1 MEKSSF
7 FNSISGDRRY
17 KAEEWAEYF
26 ASFIANGVFPNPSTG
41 LQVLA
46 SNSMIITV
54 NTGKAWINGYFY
66 FNTSN
71 LTITLDNADGVLNRI
86 DRIVVRWDL
95 QDRVISVEV
104 KKGTY
109 SANPSAAAIQRDMD
123 AYELVLADVYVGA
136 GAVSVSQ
143 ANITDQRLNSTL
155 CGLVVGTVGEL
166 DTTAFSAQLQGWFE
180 LYQEMSAEQYNNLKS
195 YMNSLQIQSDA
206 DYIALQEWFSAFQT
220 SATAE
225 FQSWFQTLQDTLDEN
240 TAAHLY
246 NQIALLGE
254 RVSLLEQM
262 VFTDMDTYPYM
273 ILFDDLDGVITEGV
287 WNEGLRCLEC

>member
-26 ASFIANGVFPNPSTG
+26 ASFISNGVFPNPSTG

-86 DRIVVRWDL
+86 DRVVVRWDL
-95 QDRVISVEV
+95 QDRVISVQV

-109 SANPSAAAIQRDMD
+109 SATPSAAAIQRDAD
-123 AYELVLADVYVGA
+123 AYELVLADIYVGA

-180 LYQEMSAEQYNNLKS
+180 LTKK
-195 YMNSLQIQSDA
+195 
-206 DYIALQEWFSAFQT
+206 
-220 SATAE
+220 
-225 FQSWFQTLQDTLDEN
+225 
-240 TAAHLY
+240 
-246 NQIALLGE
+246 
-254 RVSLLEQM
+254 
-262 VFTDMDTYPYM
+262 
-273 ILFDDLDGVITEGV
+273 
-287 WNEGLRCLEC
+287 

>member
-7 FNSISGDRRY
+7 FNSVSGDRRY

-46 SNSMIITV
+46 NNSMAITIK
-54 NTGKAWINGYFY
+54 TGKAWINGYFY
-66 FNTSN
+66 FNTSD
-71 LTITLDNADGVLNRI
+71 LSVTLDNADGVLNRI
-86 DRIVVRWDL
+86 DRVVVRWDL
-95 QDRVISVEV
+95 QERAISVLV

-109 SANPSAAAIQRDMD
+109 SATPTATAIQRDAD

-136 GAVSVSQ
+136 GAVSLSQ
-143 ANITDQRLNSTL
+143 SNITDQRLNSTL

-180 LYQEMSAEQYNNLKS
+180 LYQNMSAEQYDNLKS
-195 YMNSLQIQSDA
+195 YMDSLKIASDA
-206 DYIALQEWFSAFQT
+206 DYITLQEWFSSFQT
-220 SATAE
+220 AANAQ
-225 FQSWFQTLQDTLDEN
+225 FQSWFETLQNTLDEN
-240 TAAHLY
+240 TAANLY
-246 NQIALLGE
+246 NQISLVSE

>member
-95 QDRVISVEV
+95 QDRVISVKV

-109 SANPSAAAIQRDMD
+109 SANPSAAAIQRDAD

-262 VFTDMDTYPYM
+262 VFTDMDTYPYT

>member
-7 FNSISGDRRY
+7 FNSVSGDRRY

-46 SNSMIITV
+46 NNSMAITIK
-54 NTGKAWINGYFY
+54 TGKAWINGYFY
-66 FNTSN
+66 FNTSD
-71 LTITLDNADGVLNRI
+71 LSVTLDNADGVLNRI
-86 DRIVVRWDL
+86 DRVVVRWDL
-95 QDRVISVEV
+95 QERAISVLV

-109 SANPSAAAIQRDMD
+109 SATPTATAIQRDAD

-136 GAVSVSQ
+136 GAVSLSQ
-143 ANITDQRLNSTL
+143 SNITDQRLNSTL

-180 LYQEMSAEQYNNLKS
+180 LYQNMSAEQYNNLKS
-195 YMNSLQIQSDA
+195 YMDSLKIASDA
-206 DYIALQEWFSAFQT
+206 DYITLQEWFSSFQT
-220 SATAE
+220 AANAQ
-225 FQSWFQTLQDTLDEN
+225 FQSWFETLQNTLDEN
-240 TAAHLY
+240 TAANLY
-246 NQIALLGE
+246 NQISLVSE

>member
-95 QDRVISVEV
+95 QDRV
-104 KKGTY
+104 Y
-109 SANPSAAAIQRDMD
+109 SRCGWICGIDALFHLHANHAILEIPTHHN
-123 AYELVLADVYVGA
+123 AIN
-136 GAVSVSQ
+136 AV
-143 ANITDQRLNSTL
+143 
-155 CGLVVGTVGEL
+155 
-166 DTTAFSAQLQGWFE
+166 
-180 LYQEMSAEQYNNLKS
+180 
-195 YMNSLQIQSDA
+195 
-206 DYIALQEWFSAFQT
+206 
-220 SATAE
+220 
-225 FQSWFQTLQDTLDEN
+225 
-240 TAAHLY
+240 
-246 NQIALLGE
+246 
-254 RVSLLEQM
+254 
-262 VFTDMDTYPYM
+262 
-273 ILFDDLDGVITEGV
+273 
-287 WNEGLRCLEC
+287 

>member
-95 QDRVISVEV
+95 QDRVISVKV

-109 SANPSAAAIQRDMD
+109 SANPSAAAIQRDAD

-155 CGLVVGTVGEL
+155 CGVVVGTVGEL
-166 DTTAFSAQLQGWFE
+166 DTTAFSAQLQGWFD
-180 LYQEMSAEQYNNLKS
+180 LYQGMSAEQYNNLKS

-206 DYIALQEWFSAFQT
+206 DYIALQEWFSNFQT
-220 SATAE
+220 SANAE

-240 TAAHLY
+240 TAANLY
-246 NQIALLGE
+246 NQITLMGE

>member
-26 ASFIANGVFPNPSTG
+26 ASFISNGVFPNPSTG

-86 DRIVVRWDL
+86 DRVVVRWDL
-95 QDRVISVEV
+95 QDRVISVQV

-109 SANPSAAAIQRDMD
+109 SATPSAAAIQRDAD
-123 AYELVLADVYVGA
+123 AYELVLADIYVGA

-206 DYIALQEWFSAFQT
+206 DYIALQEWFSNFQT
-220 SATAE
+220 ASNAQ
-225 FQSWFQTLQDTLDEN
+225 FQSWFETLQNTLDEN
-240 TAAHLY
+240 TAANLY
-246 NQIALLGE
+246 NQISLMGE

>member
-26 ASFIANGVFPNPSTG
+26 ASFIDNGVFPNPSTG

-95 QDRVISVEV
+95 QDRVISVKV

-109 SANPSAAAIQRDMD
+109 STNPSAAAIQRDAD

>member
-26 ASFIANGVFPNPSTG
+26 ASFISNGVFPNPSTG

-71 LTITLDNADGVLNRI
+71 LTKTLDNADGVLNRI
-86 DRIVVRWDL
+86 DRVVVRWDL
-95 QDRVISVEV
+95 QDRVISVQV

-109 SANPSAAAIQRDMD
+109 SATPSAAAIQRDAD
-123 AYELVLADVYVGA
+123 AYELVLADIYVGA

-206 DYIALQEWFSAFQT
+206 DYIALQEWFSNFQT
-220 SATAE
+220 ASNAQ
-225 FQSWFQTLQDTLDEN
+225 FQSWFETLQNTLDEN
-240 TAAHLY
+240 TAANLY
-246 NQIALLGE
+246 NQISLMGE

>member
-95 QDRVISVEV
+95 QDRVISVQV

-109 SANPSAAAIQRDMD
+109 SATPSAAAIQRDAD

-136 GAVSVSQ
+136 GAVSISQ
-143 ANITDQRLNSTL
+143 ANITDQRLNSNL

-206 DYIALQEWFSAFQT
+206 DYIALQEWFSNFQT
-220 SATAE
+220 ASNAQ
-225 FQSWFQTLQDTLDEN
+225 FQSWFETLQNTLDEN
-240 TAAHLY
+240 TAANLY
-246 NQIALLGE
+246 NQITLMGE

>member
-26 ASFIANGVFPNPSTG
+26 ASFISNGVFPNPSTG

-54 NTGKAWINGYFY
+54 NAGKAWINGYFY

-71 LTITLDNADGVLNRI
+71 LTINLDNADGVLNRI
-86 DRIVVRWDL
+86 DRVVVRWDL
-95 QDRVISVEV
+95 QDRVISVQV

-109 SANPSAAAIQRDMD
+109 SATPSAAAIQRDAD
-123 AYELVLADVYVGA
+123 AYELVLADIYVGA

-206 DYIALQEWFSAFQT
+206 DYIALQEWFSNFQT
-220 SATAE
+220 ASNAQ
-225 FQSWFQTLQDTLDEN
+225 FQSWFETLQNTLDEN
-240 TAAHLY
+240 TAANLY
-246 NQIALLGE
+246 NQISLMGE

>member
-95 QDRVISVEV
+95 QDRVISVQV

-109 SANPSAAAIQRDMD
+109 SATPSAAAIQRDAD

-136 GAVSVSQ
+136 GAVSISQ
-143 ANITDQRLNSTL
+143 ANITDRRLNSNL

-206 DYIALQEWFSAFQT
+206 DYIALQEWFSNFQT
-220 SATAE
+220 ASNAQ
-225 FQSWFQTLQDTLDEN
+225 FQSWFETLQNTLDEN
-240 TAAHLY
+240 TAANLY
-246 NQIALLGE
+246 NQITLMGE

>member
-95 QDRVISVEV
+95 QDRVISVKV

-109 SANPSAAAIQRDMD
+109 SANPTAAAIQRDAD

-225 FQSWFQTLQDTLDEN
+225 FQSWFQTLQDSLDEN

-246 NQIALLGE
+246 NQISLMGE

>member
-26 ASFIANGVFPNPSTG
+26 ASFIDNGVFPNPSTG

-95 QDRVISVEV
+95 QDRVISVKV

-109 SANPSAAAIQRDMD
+109 SANPSAAAIQRDAD

>member
-109 SANPSAAAIQRDMD
+109 SANPSAAAIQRDAD

-246 NQIALLGE
+246 NQIALLSE

>member
-95 QDRVISVEV
+95 QDRVISVKV

-109 SANPSAAAIQRDMD
+109 SANPSAAAIQRDAD

-273 ILFDDLDGVITEGV
+273 ILFDDLDCVITEGV

>member
-95 QDRVISVEV
+95 QDRVISVQV

-109 SANPSAAAIQRDMD
+109 SATPSAAAIQRDAD

-136 GAVSVSQ
+136 GAVSISQ
-143 ANITDQRLNSTL
+143 ATITDQRLNSNL

-206 DYIALQEWFSAFQT
+206 DYIALQEWFSNFQT
-220 SATAE
+220 ASNAQ
-225 FQSWFQTLQDTLDEN
+225 FQSWFETLQNTLDEN
-240 TAAHLY
+240 TAANLY
-246 NQIALLGE
+246 NQITLMGE

>member
-95 QDRVISVEV
+95 QDRVISVKV

-109 SANPSAAAIQRDMD
+109 SANPSAAAIRRDAD

>member
-95 QDRVISVEV
+95 QDRVISVKV

-109 SANPSAAAIQRDMD
+109 SANPSAAAIQRDAD

-273 ILFDDLDGVITEGV
+273 IIFDDLDGVITEGV

>member
-26 ASFIANGVFPNPSTG
+26 ASFISNGVFPNPSTG

-86 DRIVVRWDL
+86 DRVVVRWDL
-95 QDRVISVEV
+95 QDRVISVQV

-109 SANPSAAAIQRDMD
+109 SATPSAAAIQRDAD
-123 AYELVLADVYVGA
+123 AYELVSGY
-136 GAVSVSQ
+136 
-143 ANITDQRLNSTL
+143 L
-155 CGLVVGTVGEL
+155 CGSGRG
-166 DTTAFSAQLQGWFE
+166 FRFPS
-180 LYQEMSAEQYNNLKS
+180 
-195 YMNSLQIQSDA
+195 
-206 DYIALQEWFSAFQT
+206 
-220 SATAE
+220 
-225 FQSWFQTLQDTLDEN
+225 
-240 TAAHLY
+240 
-246 NQIALLGE
+246 
-254 RVSLLEQM
+254 
-262 VFTDMDTYPYM
+262 
-273 ILFDDLDGVITEGV
+273 
-287 WNEGLRCLEC
+287 

>member
-46 SNSMIITV
+46 SNSMVITV

-95 QDRVISVEV
+95 QDRVISVQV

-109 SANPSAAAIQRDMD
+109 SATPSAAAIQRDAD
-123 AYELVLADVYVGA
+123 VYELVLADVYVGA
-136 GAVSVSQ
+136 GAVSISQ
-143 ANITDQRLNSTL
+143 ANITDQRLNSNL

-206 DYIALQEWFSAFQT
+206 DYIALQEWFSNFQT
-220 SATAE
+220 ASNAQ
-225 FQSWFQTLQDTLDEN
+225 FQSWFETLQNTLDEN
-240 TAAHLY
+240 TAANLY
-246 NQIALLGE
+246 NQITLMGE

>member
-26 ASFIANGVFPNPSTG
+26 ASFISNGVFSNPSTG

-86 DRIVVRWDL
+86 DRVVVRWDL
-95 QDRVISVEV
+95 QDRVISVQV

-109 SANPSAAAIQRDMD
+109 SATPSAAAIQRDAD
-123 AYELVLADVYVGA
+123 AYELVLADIYVGA

-206 DYIALQEWFSAFQT
+206 DYIALQEWFSNFQT
-220 SATAE
+220 ASNAQ
-225 FQSWFQTLQDTLDEN
+225 FQSWFETLQNTLDEN
-240 TAAHLY
+240 TAANLY
-246 NQIALLGE
+246 NQISLMGE

>member
-71 LTITLDNADGVLNRI
+71 LTITLDNADGALNRI

-109 SANPSAAAIQRDMD
+109 SANPSAAAIQRDAD